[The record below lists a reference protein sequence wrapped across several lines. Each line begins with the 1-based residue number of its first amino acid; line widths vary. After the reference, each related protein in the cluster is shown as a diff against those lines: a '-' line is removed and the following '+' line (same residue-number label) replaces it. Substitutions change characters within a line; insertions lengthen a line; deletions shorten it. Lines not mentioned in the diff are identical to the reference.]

1 MKTIRGSA
9 AERERRRRL
18 AVTRI
23 AEGWPQTKV
32 AAFLGV
38 HPRTVR
44 DWWARRRADP
54 EHGLDAKPH
63 PGRTPKLSPDQE
75 ALVLSW
81 FDHSATA
88 FGFPNELWTAGRVA
102 QLIAQRLGVH
112 FHPRYL
118 STWLARRRITP
129 QKPERQARE
138 RDPAKVER
146 WLANEWP
153 GVKKKWP
160 AGPSWS

>member
-9 AERERRRRL
+9 VELERRRRL

-38 HPRTVR
+38 DPRTVR
-44 DWWARRRADP
+44 DWWARHQADA

-63 PGRTPKLSPDQE
+63 PGRPRKLTPDQE
-75 ALVLSW
+75 NTVLSW
-81 FDHSATA
+81 FSRSATD
-88 FGFPNELWTAGRVA
+88 FGFANELWTAGRVA
-102 QLIAQRLGVH
+102 QLIYKECGVR
-112 FHPRYL
+112 FHPHYL
-118 STWLARRRITP
+118 SAWLARRRITP
-129 QKPERQARE
+129 QKPEKQARE
-138 RDPAKVER
+138 RDPAKIER
-146 WLANEWP
+146 WLANDWV

-160 AGPSWS
+160 RGRSSS

>member
-9 AERERRRRL
+9 AELERRRRL

-38 HPRTVR
+38 DPRTVR
-44 DWWARRRADP
+44 DWWARHRADA

-63 PGRTPKLSPDQE
+63 PGRPRKLTQAQE
-75 ALVLSW
+75 DAVLSW
-81 FDHSATA
+81 FSRSPTD

-102 QLIAQRLGVH
+102 QLIRQQFGVR

-118 STWLARRRITP
+118 SAWLARRRITP

-138 RDPAKVER
+138 RDPAKVEH
-146 WLANEWP
+146 WLAHDWVE
-153 GVKKKWP
+153 VKKNSP
-160 AGPSWS
+160 PGRSWS